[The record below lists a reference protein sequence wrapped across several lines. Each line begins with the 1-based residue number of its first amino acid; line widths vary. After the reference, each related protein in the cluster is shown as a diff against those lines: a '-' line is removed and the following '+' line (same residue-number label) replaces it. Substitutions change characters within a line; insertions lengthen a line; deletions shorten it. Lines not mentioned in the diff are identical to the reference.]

1 MNIPVQASDCEK
13 GKEYLQRMRIPADVD
28 WITKKERAYI
38 ETGFA
43 LYPVSLACA
52 QDDQFSRER
61 RFMKAMRRF
70 VQLQYSGTQCR

>member
-13 GKEYLQRMRIPADVD
+13 GKEYLQRIPANAN
-28 WITKKERAYI
+28 WITEKERAYI

-43 LYPVSLACA
+43 LYPESLACG

-70 VQLQYSGTQCR
+70 VQLQYSGTQSR